1 MTKDE
6 VWALLAN
13 LRVGTVVAWILV
25 IAAIVVAVA
34 FGIRKLF
41 KLFRDYSAYTEK
53 KEETENRLK
62 AHDETLTKIV
72 QSNEIQT
79 KLLIQVVRSNIIVIC
94 QNAITAGYI
103 TDVQLREVT
112 ELYEL
117 YENSGGNSYAS
128 MLMAKVKTLPIKH
141 VLGDG

>member
-1 MTKDE
+1 MTQQE
-6 VWALLAN
+6 VWNILAN
-13 LRVGTVVAWILV
+13 LKLGTVFAWCAV
-25 IAAIVVAVA
+25 IIAIITAVVLAV
-34 FGIRKLF
+34 RRLF
-41 KLFRDYSAYTEK
+41 RLFRDYSSYTVK
-53 KEETENRLK
+53 KAETEQRLK
-62 AHDETLTKIV
+62 AHDEALQQIM

-79 KLLIQVVRSNIIVIC
+79 SLLIQVVRSNIIVIC
-94 QNAITAGYI
+94 QNAIAAGYI

-141 VLGDG
+141 VLGDS

>member
-1 MTKDE
+1 MTQQD
-6 VWALLAN
+6 VWNVLAN
-13 LRVGTVVAWILV
+13 IKIGTIVAWVAVIIAIITVIV
-25 IAAIVVAVA
+25 IAIK
-34 FGIRKLF
+34 RLF
-41 KLFRDYSAYTEK
+41 RLFRDYSSYKAK
-53 KEETENRLK
+53 KEETEQRLK
-62 AHDETLTKIV
+62 KHDDTLQQIV

-94 QNAITAGYI
+94 QNAIAAGYI

-128 MLMAKVKTLPIKH
+128 MLIEKVKTLPIKH
-141 VLGDG
+141 VLGDV